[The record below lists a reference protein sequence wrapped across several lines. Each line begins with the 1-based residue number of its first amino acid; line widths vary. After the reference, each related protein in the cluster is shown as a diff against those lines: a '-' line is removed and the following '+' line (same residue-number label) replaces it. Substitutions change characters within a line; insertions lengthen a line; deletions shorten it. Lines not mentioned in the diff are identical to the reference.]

1 MLLSIAGYSALTFL
15 TAFAGSL
22 AQFVALQFAAR
33 LFMVT
38 ELALVYVWISEDL
51 PAGSRGRASGAI
63 GALAFVGAQ
72 LPALGL
78 LAFADGDHVRWR
90 GLYWIGGLLL
100 PALPLYWLYLREPA
114 AFAVTRTAPSSRASS
129 PRRLRELL
137 GVRHRARVWAMS
149 GVWFTICFWSAIAPA
164 FVSYYVVQERG
175 WSPQALA
182 ALVPAAGILGALG
195 YYLAGHLA
203 DRLGRRPALAIYLV
217 LGFAAA
223 LACYGS
229 REVWMISA
237 GYVALNAASGIWSV
251 AAALCAELFP
261 TELRAS
267 ATALSHHL
275 VGRLGMV
282 AGPALIG
289 LALPSGGSISA
300 AVLALSALNLLCLPL
315 VLLGLP
321 ETRAAASAQL
331 PATP

>member
-1 MLLSIAGYSALTFL
+1 
-15 TAFAGSL
+15 
-22 AQFVALQFAAR
+22 
-33 LFMVT
+33 
-38 ELALVYVWISEDL
+38 
-51 PAGSRGRASGAI
+51 
-63 GALAFVGAQ
+63 
-72 LPALGL
+72 
-78 LAFADGDHVRWR
+78 
-90 GLYWIGGLLL
+90 
-100 PALPLYWLYLREPA
+100 
-114 AFAVTRTAPSSRASS
+114 
-129 PRRLRELL
+129 
-137 GVRHRARVWAMS
+137 MS

-217 LGFAAA
+217 LGFVAA
-223 LACYGS
+223 LACYGT
-229 REVWMISA
+229 REVWAISA

-251 AAALCAELFP
+251 AAAQCAELFP

-282 AGPALIG
+282 VGPALLG
-289 LALPSGGSISA
+289 LVLPSGGSVSA

-321 ETRAAASAQL
+321 ETRAAGSAQL
-331 PATP
+331 PATS